1 MRKIETQIIEALR
14 SGTDFR
20 TVRDKVTPDGKVYL
34 WDNLVAMVDKKDY
47 SVWLSD
53 SGYSTQTTMRRLNA
67 VTASVGL
74 PVSFKVSGGST
85 VCQIMGE
92 KREEKT
98 FFVNGWRVTVA

>member
-20 TVRDKVTPDGKVYL
+20 TVRDKITPDGKVYL
-34 WDNLVAMVDKKDY
+34 WDKLVAMVNKKDY

-67 VTASVGL
+67 VTASIGL

-85 VCQIMGE
+85 VCQVMGE

>member
-1 MRKIETQIIEALR
+1 MRKIETQIISALR
-14 SGTDFR
+14 NGMSLS
-20 TVRDKVTPDGKVYL
+20 TVHDKVTPDGKVYL

-53 SGYSTQTTMRRLNA
+53 AGWPTQTTMRRLNA

-74 PVSFKVSGGST
+74 PVSFKVSNKTT
-85 VCQIMGE
+85 VCQVAGE